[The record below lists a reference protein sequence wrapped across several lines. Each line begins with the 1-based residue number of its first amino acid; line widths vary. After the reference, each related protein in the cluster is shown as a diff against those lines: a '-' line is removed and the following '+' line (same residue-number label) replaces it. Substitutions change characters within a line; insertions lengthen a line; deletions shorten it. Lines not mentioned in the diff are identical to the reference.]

1 MFCPLFCVSSWAWY
15 LTYNEGP
22 QFPYFLIKGVKVVE
36 YDARSETRLSI
47 ETSPVAR
54 TERGASRLKKS
65 KFALMMLTA
74 KRSSF
79 PPRSLSLPLP
89 SAILERGGRTIA
101 MFWHPFFTRR
111 SISCCWCW
119 IRSRG
124 EDTDIAGGWGTDR
137 GHFKWSSLSGVVK
150 QKQRGD
156 EF

>member
-1 MFCPLFCVSSWAWY
+1 MDVLSTTLLIFM
-15 LTYNEGP
+15 GMI
-22 QFPYFLIKGVKVVE
+22 FPYSLRKGGKAVE

-74 KRSSF
+74 KRSSL
-79 PPRSLSLPLP
+79 PPHSLSLFPSP
-89 SAILERGGRTIA
+89 SAIPERGGRTIA

-124 EDTDIAGGWGTDR
+124 EDTDIAEGGRGTDR
-137 GHFKWSSLSGVVK
+137 GHFKWSSLSGMVE